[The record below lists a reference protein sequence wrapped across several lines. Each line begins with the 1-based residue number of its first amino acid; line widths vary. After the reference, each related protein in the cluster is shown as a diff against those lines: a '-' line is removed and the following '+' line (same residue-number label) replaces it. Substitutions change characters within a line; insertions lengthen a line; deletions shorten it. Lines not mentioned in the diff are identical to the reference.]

1 MLNVIPSAS
10 PRISGRALA
19 FDDVDGLMV
28 KNVSRRVCIWKVPG
42 VSAVGIERKDSR
54 GDTASVLADNCP
66 ILSQLK
72 YLSELSTIS
81 SSWGL
86 VDGLTFHDG
95 P

>member
-1 MLNVIPSAS
+1 
-10 PRISGRALA
+10 
-19 FDDVDGLMV
+19 
-28 KNVSRRVCIWKVPG
+28 VPG

-86 VDGLTFHDG
+86 VDGLTFHDD